1 VNQVTMEEAQN
12 SPTMVPG
19 TSLAVVIVCEIPTF
33 ELNYSFAIQLCSS
46 LFLVVFSNALTG
58 ISLLG
63 EVNLCHTN

>member
-1 VNQVTMEEAQN
+1 MPQPWCKVHL
-12 SPTMVPG
+12 SP
-19 TSLAVVIVCEIPTF
+19 SLLFETPTF

-63 EVNLCHTN
+63 EVNLYHMN